1 MPYQEFLWYLS
12 IFCWQDIIEIIFFT
26 GAIFYLSLWLKQDTN
41 QSLLAIF
48 YGYCGAFL
56 AAYYLQ
62 LFTVSA
68 ALITFAPI
76 TVAICLILHQSTLQK
91 NFIALHNITATTTTQ
106 SDWLELLVRSALVAL
121 GENKPLTGVIEK
133 KQALDTLITSSHPFD
148 CSVSEGLF
156 HVLLHSAAFNTQQM
170 IWIDN
175 NGKLR
180 AINATWKRSSVDE
193 WLAQEVKEQEKW
205 LQDALF
211 FTSKTDAL
219 FFKLH
224 PTPRTFTLVAQGK
237 ILQQVSAHAALRTIK
252 KYLGLAILEKGDD
265 YAHISKT
272 ASTEQSLS

>member
-1 MPYQEFLWYLS
+1 MFTQELLWYLS
-12 IFCWQDIIEIIFFT
+12 IFGWQDVVEILFFT
-26 GAIFYLSLWLKQDTN
+26 GALFYLSLWLKQDTN
-41 QSLLAIF
+41 QSLLTVF

-56 AAYYLQ
+56 AAYHLE

-91 NFIALHNITATTTTQ
+91 NFIALHNITATTTTG
-106 SDWLELLVRSALVAL
+106 DWLELIIRSSLVAL
-121 GENKPLTGVIEK
+121 GENKALTGVIEK

-156 HVLLHSAAFNTQQM
+156 HVLLQSSAFNTQQM

-224 PTPRTFTLVAQGK
+224 PTTRTFTLVAQGK